1 MSTMPDLF
9 EPLQF
14 AFMQRALL
22 GSVLVAIVCA
32 VVGVLVV
39 LRGLAFLGDA
49 VAHAAFPGIVIAFL
63 LKTNLIVG
71 GMIAAVLAAVS
82 MGFLSRRGTI
92 REDTAIGVVFSGMFA
107 LGIVL
112 FSGIRQYT
120 GDLLSERSGSG
131 GGSSCSCPSIP
142 SVRKLPA

>member
-1 MSTMPDLF
+1 MPDLF

-63 LKTNLIVG
+63 LKSNLIVG

-82 MGFLSRRGTI
+82 MGFLVAPGH
-92 REDTAIGVVFSGMFA
+92 D
-107 LGIVL
+107 
-112 FSGIRQYT
+112 
-120 GDLLSERSGSG
+120 
-131 GGSSCSCPSIP
+131 P
-142 SVRKLPA
+142 

>member
-1 MSTMPDLF
+1 MARRASSATPRSCAARTAATARRRQSSWRMSTTPDLI
-9 EPLQF
+9 EPLGF

-22 GSVLVAIVCA
+22 GSLLVAIVCA

-63 LKTNLIVG
+63 LKGNLVVG
-71 GMIAAVLAAVS
+71 GMAAAVFSAIS
-82 MGFLSRRGTI
+82 MGVLSRRAMI

-107 LGIVL
+107 I
-112 FSGIRQYT
+112 
-120 GDLLSERSGSG
+120 
-131 GGSSCSCPSIP
+131 
-142 SVRKLPA
+142 